1 MKNFYD
7 LYFEMSEDQK
17 KQAKN
22 FGYEFLD
29 EIITPEME
37 FFLLFGSLYPTG
49 LQYHLAAQAK
59 DANVFSLNQQMD
71 RKQVKDKS
79 KERYASGDKYNFVGM
94 LNSLKSVENKIKEWI
109 NQYGPLTLASTNEQ
123 LTEKWKKS
131 LEFLSNDFKIEK
143 SKTEI
148 MGHRLYQVSL

>member
-17 KQAKN
+17 RQAKN

-37 FFLLFGSLYPTG
+37 FFLLFGRLYPTG